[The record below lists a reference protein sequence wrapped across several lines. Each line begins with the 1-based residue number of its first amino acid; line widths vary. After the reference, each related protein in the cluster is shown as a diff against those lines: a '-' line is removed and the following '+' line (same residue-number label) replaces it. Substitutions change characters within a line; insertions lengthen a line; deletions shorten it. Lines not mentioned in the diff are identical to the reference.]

1 MPTIDNHLY
10 ESSFQYN
17 HLDGTDYLGTRE
29 AELIKLQEVWDFCRM
44 NEEKLLCD
52 MEALYMIEVEPGI
65 NLCDWIYGNQGTGDI
80 YEVMFSEQRIFR

>member
-17 HLDGTDYLGTRE
+17 YLDGTDYLGTRE

-52 MEALYMIEVEPGI
+52 GSPLY
-65 NLCDWIYGNQGTGDI
+65 DRSGTGH
-80 YEVMFSEQRIFR
+80 